1 MNHSALA
8 DKVLVSQ
15 VIPPQSLT
23 ALVNSS
29 AVDMSG
35 WDGVQFVI
43 AHGVFGAAG
52 TLNAYVQRDDN
63 SGFNSPTNVAN
74 AALTQITNAAPN
86 GVAIIDV
93 YRPSERYVRIAVTGQ
108 TNGVQAGVTA
118 HRYRRNGILPPTQAA
133 VQVVRIVEN

>member
-15 VIPPQSLT
+15 VLPPQSSTGLI
-23 ALVNSS
+23 NSS
-29 AVDMSG
+29 GVDMSG

-43 AHGVFGAAG
+43 AHGVFGTNG

-63 SGFNSPTNVAN
+63 SGFNSPTNIAN
-74 AALTQITNAAPN
+74 AALAAIVNSN

-108 TNGVQAGVTA
+108 TNGVQVGVTA

>member
-15 VIPPQSLT
+15 VVPPQNVLGT
-23 ALVNSS
+23 MINSS
-29 AVDMSG
+29 GVDMSG

-43 AHGVFGAAG
+43 AHGVFGASA
-52 TLNAYVQRDDN
+52 TFNAYVTRDDN
-63 SGFNSPTNVAN
+63 SGFNTPTNVPN
-74 AALTQITNAAPN
+74 AALAQITTAN

-93 YRPSERYVRIAVTGQ
+93 YRPSERYVRIQVTGHA
-108 TNGVQAGVTA
+108 NGVQAGVTA
-118 HRYRRNGILPPTQAA
+118 HRYRRSGILPPTQAA